1 MFRFLGVVSKASLGL
16 ASVPLEQH
24 KSGNLTFGKKH
35 PRLGKGT
42 KEKKQKKFGLL
53 PTPPSDPPLGLFY
66 KEKKLSN

>member
-42 KEKKQKKFGLL
+42 KEEKNRKSLVFCQ
-53 PTPPSDPPLGLFY
+53 TPLGPPLGLLY
-66 KEKKLSN
+66 KEKN

>member
-42 KEKKQKKFGLL
+42 KEKKTEKIVFL
-53 PTPPSDPPLGLFY
+53 PNPPRTPPLGLFY